1 MIGKSTI
8 AAAVL
13 VTMGVAS
20 PAFAQAPPGYYY
32 YGYGGPAP
40 YAYAYPYAQ
49 QGPYGWAPYGY
60 GGWAPGSAP
69 AINYNVHTPPNH

>member
-8 AAAVL
+8 AALVL

-20 PAFAQAPPGYYY
+20 PAFAQAPGYYY
-32 YGYGGPAP
+32 YGYAGPAP

-49 QGPYGWAPYGY
+49 PAPFGWAPYGY